1 MDQTTMIDSA
11 HIEFKTKGD
20 GDIIDLTSRVSAAVE
35 NSQIRDGI
43 ICVSATG
50 STAAITTIEY
60 EPGLKQDLPA
70 LMQKLIPAGVPY
82 QHDATWGDGNG
93 YAHLRSAIIGT
104 SFSAA
109 ISDGALVLGTWQQIV
124 FLDFDNRPRSRRVHV
139 QIVGE

>member
-1 MDQTTMIDSA
+1 MIDSA
-11 HIEFKTKGD
+11 LIEFKTKGD
-20 GDIIDLTSRVSAAVE
+20 GDIINLTSRIAAAVGE
-35 NSQIRDGI
+35 SGIKDGI

-60 EPGLKQDLPA
+60 EPGLKQDFPA

-82 QHDATWGDGNG
+82 AHDATWGDGNG
-93 YAHLRSAIIGT
+93 YAHLRSALIGT

-109 ISDGALVLGTWQQIV
+109 VAEGALVLGTWQQIV
-124 FLDFDNRPRSRRVHV
+124 FVDFDNRPRNRSVHV